1 VQPDDPVSPRILNYL
16 AECYLPVMSDWVD
29 LTAIAASIGAPV
41 EEVERRCA
49 WLQSQGLVETAPPD
63 EEHASAGALIT
74 VKGLLAVGRLP

>member
-1 VQPDDPVSPRILNYL
+1 VQPDDALSLRILNHL

-29 LTAIAASIGAPV
+29 ATAIAASIGLPV

-49 WLQSQGLVETAPPD
+49 ELQAQGLVETAAPD
-63 EEHASAGALIT
+63 DEHGSAAALIT